1 MILSFSVENFRSLRD
16 LQLLNLEARP
26 LQAGYPGLTGNVAN
40 VGDRHEVLKSQVIYG
55 ANASGKSNLLMAVSF
70 FNFAVSLTWNAESIV
85 LPLAEPF
92 ATDPATSNAPSFFE
106 MRLLVK
112 GIPYRYG
119 FTVSAKEGIL
129 SEWLFGTPGK
139 KEVPY
144 FVRDDDGIRVS
155 ATHLKS
161 VRKLLAAFDDER
173 KFVSERSLLLSVL
186 GHFKNDEISPVYETI
201 TRMRIINGALAT
213 ELGDETIRLLLD
225 EVGGKKIRNLL
236 ARADIELGELRS
248 TVGMHKLGFPPD
260 GKVTLLGDV
269 IRERELN
276 LYVRPKNLSKDNYFG
291 FPIEAHLSKGTIKLI
306 QLAGSIISSLE
317 HGDCLVI
324 DEFEARLHT
333 KLSQAIIRM
342 FNSMDSNPNNAQLI
356 VATHDTNLLSSLLM
370 RRDQITFVEKDREG
384 ASSVY
389 SLADVKGVRDGA
401 AYEKEYLS
409 GKYGGVP
416 TVNAL

>member
-1 MILSFSVENFRSLRD
+1 M
-16 LQLLNLEARP
+16 
-26 LQAGYPGLTGNVAN
+26 
-40 VGDRHEVLKSQVIYG
+40 
-55 ANASGKSNLLMAVSF
+55 
-70 FNFAVSLTWNAESIV
+70 
-85 LPLAEPF
+85 
-92 ATDPATSNAPSFFE
+92 TSDAPSFFE

-112 GIPYRYG
+112 EVPYRYG
-119 FTVSAKEGIL
+119 FTVSAKKGIL
-129 SEWLFGTPGK
+129 GEWLFGTPGK

-144 FVRDDDGIRVS
+144 FVRDENGIRVS

-161 VRKLLAAFDDER
+161 VRKLLSAFDDER

-186 GHFKNDEISPVYETI
+186 GHFKNDEVNPVYETI

-213 ELGDETIRLLLD
+213 ELGDETIRQLLD
-225 EVGGKKIRNLL
+225 EVGGKKIRSLL
-236 ARADIELGELRS
+236 ARADIEFGELRS
-248 TVGMHKLGFPPD
+248 AVGMQKIGFSPD
-260 GKVTLLGDV
+260 EKVTLLGDV
-269 IRERELN
+269 RERELN

-306 QLAGSIISSLE
+306 QMAGSIINALE
-317 HGDCLVI
+317 RGDCLVI
-324 DEFEARLHT
+324 DEFEARMHT

-342 FNSMDSNPNNAQLI
+342 FNSAESNPNNAQLI